1 MELTNQNLLSAHK
14 MFENKGV
21 YDLLK
26 ICLREIDVRN
36 MAEWQVITENE
47 FHGIYSG
54 SDEWWDLFMNL
65 TEKPMDCWS
74 ENTQNVARWCC
85 IDAVL

>member
-36 MAEWQVITENE
+36 MAEQQVITENE

-54 SDEWWDLFMNL
+54 SDE
-65 TEKPMDCWS
+65 
-74 ENTQNVARWCC
+74 
-85 IDAVL
+85 